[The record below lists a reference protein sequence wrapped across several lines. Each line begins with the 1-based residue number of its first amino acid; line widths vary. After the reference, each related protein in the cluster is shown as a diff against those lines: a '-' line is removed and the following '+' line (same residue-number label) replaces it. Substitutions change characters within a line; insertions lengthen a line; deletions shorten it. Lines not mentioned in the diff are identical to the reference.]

1 MHADER
7 ISAATIVRDCLS
19 ASVLTLNTR
28 VTQGERQKRETLRCE
43 RECCPRDTVIGLRSV
58 QSGLPCASRQPA
70 VAEIVVQEEN
80 RGFPLFSLSPGRQP
94 ASAPL
99 RPPPPPTPTT
109 RCLLVHTLLI
119 SAKEGNRDR
128 WIEIE
133 IGREGEERER

>member
-1 MHADER
+1 MHANENIGGDD
-7 ISAATIVRDCLS
+7 IVRDCLS

-80 RGFPLFSLSPGRQP
+80 RGFPLFSLSP
-94 ASAPL
+94 AANL
-99 RPPPPPTPTT
+99 RPYAL
-109 RCLLVHTLLI
+109 RHLRYLRHVVCWYI
-119 SAKEGNRDR
+119 RY
-128 WIEIE
+128 
-133 IGREGEERER
+133 